1 MWYNMHMKSK
11 KTPLKFDELAP
22 DLEVKTA
29 AGEMIRLSSLWAKKT
44 LVLAFI
50 RHFGCPQCKEML
62 SELVQVNPELE
73 KAGFTLAVI
82 TQGTPKETDVFCTQ
96 YAPGILCL
104 SDPDRRVYR
113 AFGLRRGSLA
123 QTLLSRRV
131 WQANDRVKKEK
142 GWKPELAPQGQDTMQ
157 MSGLFIIGNDGR
169 IRLPYYYDNI
179 ADHPPVELLR
189 KGFLGTGWHQPF
201 DSPIAP

>member
-1 MWYNMHMKSK
+1 MKT
-11 KTPLKFDELAP
+11 TPLKFDEPAP
-22 DLEVKTA
+22 DLEIQTA
-29 AGEMIRLSSLWAKKT
+29 AGETIRLSSLWADKT
-44 LVLAFI
+44 LVLAFT

-62 SELVQVNPELE
+62 SELVHVNPELE
-73 KAGFTLAVI
+73 KAGFTLAVV
-82 TQGTPKETDVFCTQ
+82 TQGKPAETADFCAQ

-104 SDPDRRVYR
+104 SDPERRAYR
-113 AFGLRRGSLA
+113 AFGLRRGSAA
-123 QTLLSRRV
+123 QTFLSRRV
-131 WQANDRVKKEK
+131 WQANNRAKRVR

-169 IRLPYYYDNI
+169 VRLPYYYDNI

-201 DSPIAP
+201 GSPLTPKE

>member
-1 MWYNMHMKSK
+1 MKPRT
-11 KTPLKFDELAP
+11 TPLKFDDPAP
-22 DLEVKTA
+22 DLDIQTA
-29 AGEMIRLSSLWAKKT
+29 AGKTIRLSSLWAMKT
-44 LVLAFI
+44 LVLAFT

-73 KAGFTLAVI
+73 KAGFTLAII
-82 TQGTPKETDVFCTQ
+82 TQGKPTETSAFCTL

-104 SDPDRRVYR
+104 SDPDRRAYQ
-113 AFGLRRGSLA
+113 AFGLGRGSLT
-123 QTLLSRRV
+123 QTVLSQRV
-131 WQANDRVKKEK
+131 WQANERVKKGK

-157 MSGLFIIGNDGR
+157 MSGLFIIGSDGR

-189 KGFLGTGWHQPF
+189 KGFLGTDWHQPF
-201 DSPIAP
+201 DSPITPKE